1 MMQSD
6 ADFFRIVLQKAPEP
20 TAVLEP
26 HDGSYRCVFIN
37 DAMIALTGVAADERV
52 GKLLEEY
59 YPADALARAVPSLER
74 AIASHAPVIV
84 EETIVT
90 PRGDL
95 LSVLHLTPVFG
106 DDGACRCIISIIHDI
121 TEQRRA
127 ERALQT
133 SEDRYRSVIEALE
146 EGIVFADTNGVIQ
159 TSNAGAA
166 RILGLTT
173 DQITGTTS
181 ADPRWRIIG
190 KEGNPIPFED
200 YPATRARLTGQPQ
213 TDVVFGVAKPD
224 GSVAWLSTNVTPLFH
239 PNEVHPY
246 AIVSSFT
253 DITERRQIMA
263 ELQEAKEA
271 ADAANQAKSEFL
283 TNMSHELR
291 TPLHAIIGFAEL
303 LRDDIVEEKEERHR
317 CLSDIHASAE
327 HLLSLINDI
336 LDLSKIEAGRMELSL
351 ETVAVPALF
360 DTIVTLLRERAY
372 DRGIALVKEPGDV
385 ATITADARKMKQV
398 LFNLL
403 SNAIKFTPAG
413 GTVTLAAR
421 TVAGGVA
428 LSVTD
433 TGIGIGPEDQAK
445 LFHAFSQVDGSLTRR
460 HEGTGLGLALTR
472 QLVQLH
478 GGDITLHSTP
488 GDGSTFTV
496 HLPAPT

>member
-1 MMQSD
+1 
-6 ADFFRIVLQKAPEP
+6 
-20 TAVLEP
+20 
-26 HDGSYRCVFIN
+26 
-37 DAMIALTGVAADERV
+37 MIALTGTVASERV

-59 YPADALARAVPSLER
+59 YPLDALARTVPSLER
-74 AIASHAPVIV
+74 AIASRAPVIV
-84 EETIVT
+84 EETIIT

-106 DDGACRCIISIIHDI
+106 DDGACRCIISVIHDI

-127 ERALQT
+127 EHALQA

-146 EGIVFADTNGVIQ
+146 EGISLFNADGVIQ
-159 TSNAGAA
+159 TSNASAA
-166 RILGLTT
+166 RILGLCT

-181 ADPRWRIIG
+181 FDPRWRIIG
-190 KEGNPIPFED
+190 ED
-200 YPATRARLTGQPQ
+200 GAPLPPDAYPTVRTRVTGQPLS
-213 TDVVFGVAKPD
+213 DVVFGVEKPD
-224 GSVAWLSTNVTPLFH
+224 GTVAWLDANTTPLFH
-239 PNEVHPY
+239 PGETTPY
-246 AIVSSFT
+246 AIVASFT
-253 DITERRQIMA
+253 EITERRRIMA
-263 ELQEAKEA
+263 ELREAKET

-303 LRDDIVEEKEERHR
+303 LHDDIVEEEEERHR

-336 LDLSKIEAGRMELSL
+336 LDLSKIEAGRMDLNR
-351 ETVAVPALF
+351 ETIALPGLF

-372 DRGIALVKEPGDV
+372 DRGITLVKEPGDV
-385 ATITADARKMKQV
+385 ATIAADARKLKQV

-403 SNAIKFTPAG
+403 SNAIKFTPTNG
-413 GTVTLAAR
+413 IVTLAAR
-421 TVAGGVA
+421 TVAGGVE

-433 TGIGIGPEDQAK
+433 TGIGISPEDQAK
-445 LFHAFSQVDGSLTRR
+445 LFQAFSQVDGSLTRR

-478 GGDITLHSTP
+478 GGDITVRSIP
-488 GDGSTFTV
+488 GAGSTFTV
-496 HLPAPT
+496 HVPQG